1 MKTLL
6 ISLLLLQS
14 ALLLPPRTALENP
27 AVAASKVPPKIQ
39 KDYDKLWSQFV
50 AAKSD
55 SQLARDLDNF
65 VKKQKSF
72 DPAVTLQAYI
82 ELYKGND
89 AGAAQKFQQAFSL
102 NPSNRIALYYLAEL
116 AYAHQDYSQ
125 ANRFYSL
132 LLSLDSN
139 RTDVEPKRQRALLLA
154 TDQLLRSAAL
164 AEKDNRLSDAEQL
177 YKQALTILPNDPTL
191 HLRLADLLAK
201 ENKVDE
207 AAGQRK
213 TSEELRPRQKEIVRS
228 NPEPKGDDLDD
239 LGRWGSAIEM
249 FREIQAAPS
258 LTRER
263 AAAIIV
269 RYFPQ
274 VTQRPQTPQIV
285 TDIDTS
291 WARSEIQ
298 AVVDLGLMDTF
309 ANHTFDP
316 RASVSRGDLAAALA
330 RLIQILGLP
339 PVTSTPIP
347 TPDVAD
353 TNTQYSDIR
362 LVLGRGLMTLQDS
375 GAFGVSDNVSGQ
387 DAIRA
392 AERLLRSFQQAQR

>member
-1 MKTLL
+1 MNTLL

-27 AVAASKVPPKIQ
+27 AAVSKVPPKIQ

-55 SQLARDLDNF
+55 SQLARDLDKF
-65 VKKQKSF
+65 IKKQKSF
-72 DPAVTLQAYI
+72 DPAVTLQAYM

-89 AGAAQKFQQAFSL
+89 TGAAQKFLQAFSM
-102 NPSNRIALYYLAEL
+102 NPSNRIALFYSAEL
-116 AYAHQDYSQ
+116 AYAHQEYSQ

-132 LLSLDSN
+132 LLSVDST
-139 RTDVEPKRQRALLLA
+139 RTDVEPKRERALLLA
-154 TDQLLRSAAL
+154 TDQLLRSAER
-164 AEKDNRLSDAEQL
+164 AEKDDRLSDAEQL
-177 YKQALTILPNDPTL
+177 YKQALTILPNDATL
-191 HLRLADLLAK
+191 HLRLADLLVK
-201 ENKVDE
+201 ESKLDE

-213 TSEELRPRQKEIVRS
+213 TSEELRPRHTDVVRN

-239 LGRWGSAIEM
+239 LGRWGNEIGI
-249 FREIQAAPS
+249 FREIQAAS
-258 LTRER
+258 NVTRER
-263 AAAIIV
+263 VAAIIV

-274 VTQRPQTPQIV
+274 ITERPQTPQIV
-285 TDIDTS
+285 TDIETS

-298 AVVDLGLMDTF
+298 TVVDLGLMDTF

-316 RASVSRGDLAAALA
+316 GALVSRGDFATALA

-339 PVTSTPIP
+339 PVTGAPIQ
-347 TPDVAD
+347 TPDVAA
-353 TNTQYSDIR
+353 TNTQYSDIQ
-362 LVLGRGLMTLQDS
+362 LVLGHGLMTLQDP
-375 GAFGVSDNVSGQ
+375 GVFGVSDNVSGQ

-392 AERLLRSFQQAQR
+392 AGRLLHSFQQAQR

>member
-1 MKTLL
+1 MNALL

-27 AVAASKVPPKIQ
+27 AAVSKIPPKIQ

-65 VKKQKSF
+65 IKKQKTF
-72 DPAVTLQAYI
+72 DPPVTLQAYL

-125 ANRFYSL
+125 AHRFYSL
-132 LLSLDSN
+132 LLSVDSN
-139 RTDVEPKRQRALLLA
+139 RTDVEPKRQRALLLS

-164 AEKDNRLSDAEQL
+164 AEKDNRLSEAEQL
-177 YKQALTILPNDPTL
+177 YKQALTVLPKDPTL
-191 HLRLADLLAK
+191 HLRLADLLVK
-201 ENKVDE
+201 ENKLDE

-213 TSEELRPRQKEIVRS
+213 TSEELRPRNTEAVRN

-239 LGRWGSAIEM
+239 LGRWGNEIGV

-258 LTRER
+258 VTRER
-263 AAAIIV
+263 VAAIIV

-274 VTQRPQTPQIV
+274 VTERPQTPQIV
-285 TDIDTS
+285 TDIDAS

-298 AVVDLGLMDTF
+298 TVVDLGLMDTF

-316 RASVSRGDLAAALA
+316 LALVPRGDFATALA

-339 PVTSTPIP
+339 PVTSAPIP
-347 TPDVAD
+347 TPDVAE
-353 TNTQYSDIR
+353 TNTQYSDIQ
-362 LVLGRGLMTLQDS
+362 LVLGRSLMTLQDS
-375 GAFGVSDNVSGQ
+375 GEFGVSDDVSGK
-387 DAIRA
+387 DAIQA
-392 AERLLRSFQQAQR
+392 VERLLRSFQQAQR